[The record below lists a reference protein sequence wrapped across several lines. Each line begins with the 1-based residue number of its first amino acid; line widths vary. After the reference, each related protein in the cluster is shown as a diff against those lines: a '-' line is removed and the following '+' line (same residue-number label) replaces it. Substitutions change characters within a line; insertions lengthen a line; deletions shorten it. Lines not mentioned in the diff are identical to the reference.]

1 LRSTIKYFEQ
11 QDESRNFSKKKAYI
25 ANSER
30 PLFRT
35 VQAVRM
41 DRFFSETKYIL
52 RIENRINIE

>member
-35 VQAVRM
+35 GQAVMM